1 MKHHKVAVLGPIP
14 RDRIITPAKK
24 IIERYGCVTHT
35 AIALSKLLGG
45 KGTVFPV
52 THVQKKDQQ
61 TVKEIF
67 KPYNNIVTDY
77 IESSADQGDVIT
89 LTFLDQNK
97 RTEKQTA
104 FMNPILQR
112 DVKEVLDCDTF
123 VMVPVTDFEVP
134 ISTLKFIKAYN
145 GNALI
150 VFDAHGPT
158 NCLAIDGSRYMKVW
172 VNRDAWLPY
181 IDVLKMNLEEAHCCW
196 FEDDFQKKDLY
207 TYDDECKKQ
216 LPKFA
221 QHCMNIGVKAV
232 YITLDS
238 RGVLVFYKKDGVLHQ
253 EIVSQVKVTNV
264 VDTTGCGDSF
274 AAGLGYSLTVHKEDY
289 IKAAEFGN
297 AMGAQRTQGKT
308 FDVFKSLEDT
318 EKMIVKNYNS

>member
-1 MKHHKVAVLGPIP
+1 MKHFKIAVLGPIP
-14 RDRIITPAKK
+14 RDRIITPTKEV
-24 IIERYGCVTHT
+24 IEKYGCVTHT
-35 AIALSKLLGG
+35 TIALAKMIEQN
-45 KGTVFPV
+45 GTVYPV
-52 THVQKKDQQ
+52 SHVQKSDKKAVKDLFRPFENVSKKHI
-61 TVKEIF
+61 T
-67 KPYNNIVTDY
+67 
-77 IESSADQGDVIT
+77 SSADQGDVIT
-89 LTFLDQNK
+89 LTFENQNK
-97 RTEKQTA
+97 RKERQTA
-104 FMNPILQR
+104 FMNPILPR
-112 DVKEVLDCDTF
+112 DVKDVLDCDAF

-134 ISTLKFIKAYN
+134 LSTLKFIKAYN
-145 GNALI
+145 GNSLI

-158 NCLAIDGSRYMKVW
+158 SCLAIDGKRHMKVW

-221 QHCMNIGVKAV
+221 QHCINLGVRAV

-238 RGVLVFYKKDGVLHQ
+238 RGVLVFYMKDGKLQQ
-253 EIVSQVKVTNV
+253 EIVKQVKVGTV

-274 AAGLGYSLTVHKEDY
+274 AAGLGYSLVVNKGDY
-289 IKAAEFGN
+289 IRAAQFGN

-308 FDVFKSLEDT
+308 FDVFKSIEET
-318 EKMIVKNYNS
+318 EKMIEKNYS